1 MKRAAL
7 ILTLTLLL
15 FSVVAGTQL
24 VDLAE
29 ANWLYPVNPLP
40 PSKPEISILL
50 PESNKKYSSNI
61 GIDLLVTGPNWG
73 YYDDSLEGSGS
84 TIKLSSFSYSLDD
97 KPNVTL
103 HGEQIVLSN
112 STSLDFRL
120 RFLGNLSGLSDGLHS
135 IVIYAH
141 CEGKYSPEPYKWEN
155 FTVSGSS
162 PKTFFTVD
170 TEIKDTVL
178 PEISILSP
186 TNRVYNKSDVALDFT
201 LSETCSQIKYSLDG
215 QRNVVIDG
223 NTTLTGLLE
232 GAHNIAI
239 YASDLA
245 GNTKSSL
252 VCFTV
257 GYPPTILITSLK
269 IAYNETLKYNVTL
282 ENSVT
287 LNFTVNEA
295 ITWLGYSLDNQN
307 TTTIHNYL
315 FRTITLTN
323 LTLGSHT
330 IVLYATDVNGN
341 TGSSEI
347 AKFSISEEPEPF
359 PTTLIAVASG
369 ASVAVIG
376 VGILIYF
383 KKRKH

>member
-1 MKRAAL
+1 V
-7 ILTLTLLL
+7 I
-15 FSVVAGTQL
+15 AGTQL
-24 VDLAE
+24 VNLAE
-29 ANWLYPVNPLP
+29 ANWMHPVNPSP
-40 PSKPEISILL
+40 PSKPEISIFL

-61 GIDLLVTGPNWG
+61 GIDFLVTGPNWG
-73 YYDDSLEGSGS
+73 YYEQSILEDSGS
-84 TIKLSSFSYSLDD
+84 TIKLSSFNYSLDD

-103 HGEQIVLSN
+103 DGEQIVLSN

-135 IVIYAH
+135 IVVYAQA
-141 CEGKYSPEPYKWEN
+141 EGQYSPEYYMWEN
-155 FTVSGSS
+155 FTVGGSS

-215 QRNVVIDG
+215 QNNVMIDG
-223 NTTLTGLLE
+223 NTTLTGLPE

-245 GNTKSSL
+245 GNTKSSI

-269 IAYNETLKYNVTL
+269 STYYGVNN
-282 ENSVT
+282 VT

-295 ITWLGYSLDNQN
+295 ASWIGYSLDSQN
-307 TTTIHNYL
+307 NKTMSNYL
-315 FRTITLTN
+315 LRTITLTN
-323 LTLGSHT
+323 LTYGSHT
-330 IVLYATDVNGN
+330 IVLYATDKNGN
-341 TGSSEI
+341 IGASEI

-359 PTTLIAVASG
+359 PTTLVTVASG
-369 ASVAVIG
+369 ASVAVVG
-376 VGILIYF
+376 VGLLVYF